1 LYSVIKNSVTLSEFA
16 PIATALYGTYAPL
29 GSVKNNEFPFSS
41 IPPII
46 NATPIGLAPA
56 YWVYCWHWSA
66 ICFATVSTL
75 TGSS

>member
-1 LYSVIKNSVTLSEFA
+1 LQRLANILDSSNVISDLYSFTKNSVTLSEYA

-56 YWVYCWHWSA
+56 Y
-66 ICFATVSTL
+66 
-75 TGSS
+75 

>member
-1 LYSVIKNSVTLSEFA
+1 LYSFIKNSVNLSEYA

-56 YWVYCWHWSA
+56 Y
-66 ICFATVSTL
+66 
-75 TGSS
+75 

>member
-1 LYSVIKNSVTLSEFA
+1 LYSFIKNSVTLSEYA

-46 NATPIGLAPA
+46 IATPIGLAPA
-56 YWVYCWHWSA
+56 Y
-66 ICFATVSTL
+66 
-75 TGSS
+75 